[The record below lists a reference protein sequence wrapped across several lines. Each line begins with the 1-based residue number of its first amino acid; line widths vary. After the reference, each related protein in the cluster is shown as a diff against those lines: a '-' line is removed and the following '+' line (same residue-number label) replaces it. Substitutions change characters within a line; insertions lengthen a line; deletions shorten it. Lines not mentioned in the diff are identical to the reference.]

1 MDCLF
6 QCFLGTTTMIARF
19 LPGCYLFGIALFLS
33 ICANWSS
40 SLSQS
45 DLPPLPDR
53 QSPNPRG
60 LLDPQRAQAYP
71 PSDLQNS
78 GAIYQGAGVHV
89 VGPSTSSA
97 TATHLMSTATLSTG
111 FQQLV
116 IVDPATLTLA
126 VYHIEPSRGDIQLKS
141 VRKID
146 ADFSLEEFS
155 LSEPTP
161 STIRRTSRS
170 PSVR

>member
-1 MDCLF
+1 
-6 QCFLGTTTMIARF
+6 MIERL
-19 LPGCYLFGIALFLS
+19 LPGCYLFGIALFLAT
-33 ICANWSS
+33 CANWSS

-53 QSPNPRG
+53 QSLNPRG
-60 LLDPQRAQAYP
+60 LLDPQRSQAFT

-78 GAIYQGAGVHV
+78 GGIPQASGVHV

-97 TATHLMSTATLSTG
+97 TATHLMSSASLSNG

-116 IVDPATLTLA
+116 IVDPAKLTLA

-146 ADFSLEEFS
+146 ADFSLEEFN

-161 STIRRTSRS
+161 STIRRNSRS

>member
-1 MDCLF
+1 
-6 QCFLGTTTMIARF
+6 MIARL
-19 LPGCYLFGIALFLS
+19 LPGCYLFGIALFLA
-33 ICANWSS
+33 ICTNWSP

-53 QSPNPRG
+53 QSPNPRAP
-60 LLDPQRAQAYP
+60 LDPQRAQAYP
-71 PSDLQNS
+71 PSDLQNNAAVPH
-78 GAIYQGAGVHV
+78 GFGVHV

-97 TATHLMSTATLSTG
+97 TATHLMSSATLSNG

-116 IVDPATLTLA
+116 IVDPAKLTLA

-146 ADFSLEEFS
+146 ADFSLEEFN

-161 STIRRTSRS
+161 STIRRNSRS
-170 PSVR
+170 PSIR

>member
-1 MDCLF
+1 
-6 QCFLGTTTMIARF
+6 MIARF
-19 LPGCYLFGIALFLS
+19 LPGCYLFGIALFLA

-53 QSPNPRG
+53 QAPNPRG
-60 LLDPQRAQAYP
+60 LLDPQRAQTYP

-97 TATHLMSTATLSTG
+97 TATHLMSTATLSNG

-116 IVDPATLTLA
+116 IVDPAKLTLA

-146 ADFSLEEFS
+146 ADFSLEEFN

-161 STIRRTSRS
+161 STIRRNSRS